1 MHHHIRSEI
10 EIEAPPE
17 AVWTHLTDLTSYA
30 DWNPFI
36 TAAEGTPAVG
46 ERLKLRM
53 QPPGGRAMT
62 MRPTVTAAEPT
73 RVFEWLG
80 RLGMKGLF
88 DGHHRFELTPTATG
102 THLIQSE
109 QFSGV
114 LVRMLRGMLDGPTLS
129 GFEAMNEAHA
139 ARATSSSQAS

>member
-1 MHHHIRSEI
+1 MLAVAVEGRSALACLRALDSVSNTIRQGEAVRHHIQSEI

-17 AVWTHLTDLTSYA
+17 TVWTHLTDLTSYA

-62 MRPTVTAAEPT
+62 MRPTVTAADPT

-80 RLGMKGLF
+80 RLGMKG
-88 DGHHRFELTPTATG
+88 
-102 THLIQSE
+102 
-109 QFSGV
+109 
-114 LVRMLRGMLDGPTLS
+114 
-129 GFEAMNEAHA
+129 
-139 ARATSSSQAS
+139 